1 MVACQVELETGVC
14 AVGEN
19 CDTRVC
25 RADLKLGTDTSD
37 ELELLGEMW
46 SPDTAWGVENEENIS
61 WDTPASYRKKKREIV
76 IDVCIK
82 GLNTFVQIQKWT
94 H

>member
-46 SPDTAWGVENEENIS
+46 SPDTA
-61 WDTPASYRKKKREIV
+61 
-76 IDVCIK
+76 
-82 GLNTFVQIQKWT
+82 
-94 H
+94 